1 MQRRQENRDER
12 DECPFRDDFVSDTA
26 DILPIHRERRGPGK
40 GQLPPSD
47 EQKPCWL
54 LLVRFP

>member
-1 MQRRQENRDER
+1 MNVTNAR
-12 DECPFRDDFVSDTA
+12 FAT
-26 DILPIHRERRGPGK
+26 ILSATRLISCRLIANDGVRARVDCT
-40 GQLPPSD
+40 PSD

>member
-12 DECPFRDDFVSDTA
+12 DECPFRGDSVSDTA
-26 DILPIHRERRGPGK
+26 ISCRFIANDGVRARVNCT
-40 GQLPPSD
+40 PSD